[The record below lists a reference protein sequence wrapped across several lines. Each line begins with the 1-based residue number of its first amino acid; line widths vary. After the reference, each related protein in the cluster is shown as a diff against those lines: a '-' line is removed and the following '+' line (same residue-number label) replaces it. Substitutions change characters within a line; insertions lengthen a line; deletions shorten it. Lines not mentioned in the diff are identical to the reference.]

1 MRQFEHARLVD
12 DVRQAIE
19 GAGVPPSSVML
30 EVTESVLAKE
40 PDVTIARLEQLSALG
55 IRLAIDDFG
64 TGYASLSQLQRLRLD
79 GLKVDRCFTTALAH
93 GREGEVFY
101 RAIVSMAHAL
111 GLSVVAEG
119 VETPAELRTLQ
130 ELGCDEIQGYLV
142 SRPVPADEA
151 ALLMARRYLFPR
163 MATA

>member
-64 TGYASLSQLQRLRLD
+64 TGYSSLSRLRRFPLD
-79 GLKVDRCFTTALAH
+79 IPRDPLAVAAPDLEEPGGKLDLSLSRMYHPPRGKSNGGRGGDAIYSGLDW
-93 GREGEVFY
+93 
-101 RAIVSMAHAL
+101 S
-111 GLSVVAEG
+111 
-119 VETPAELRTLQ
+119 
-130 ELGCDEIQGYLV
+130 
-142 SRPVPADEA
+142 
-151 ALLMARRYLFPR
+151 
-163 MATA
+163 